1 MIGASNTILS
11 YRNIAIFAFT
21 IGKTTVSN
29 ILRKNCEANY
39 DSLKDTYLRAP
50 SSTSEW
56 LHISRQFEE
65 TLNFPHTIGAIYGKN
80 IRIECPNVLE
90 SLTITIKEGFL
101 VLLYL
106 QYVMRTIASRYLTLV
121 NMGATTKQV
130 FWKIQSLES
139 CWMKISFMFQ
149 RVNL

>member
-21 IGKTTVSN
+21 IGKTTLSN
-29 ILRKNCEANY
+29 ILRKNCEAIY

-65 TLNFPHTIGAIYGKN
+65 TLNFPHTIVAIDGRN

-90 SLTITIKEGFL
+90 ALTITIKDF
-101 VLLYL
+101 
-106 QYVMRTIASRYLTLV
+106 
-121 NMGATTKQV
+121 
-130 FWKIQSLES
+130 
-139 CWMKISFMFQ
+139 
-149 RVNL
+149 